1 MEDDYNQTNFM
12 TGLYDRDYSGM
23 SNDWRSR
30 ATVVELEG
38 MIEDDIAKRRL
49 EEKKFKMYKGQVK
62 KWQILDDEVFDRDQI
77 EKVQASA
84 QAPLP
89 EELEMYRDNT
99 KEWFFGNVNNENARA
114 WRDEALPTDS
124 ADFDPDFLKLDR
136 EKRQKY
142 FVERYED
149 VKQLE

>member
-1 MEDDYNQTNFM
+1 M
-12 TGLYDRDYSGM
+12 GGYDRDYSGM
-23 SNDWRSR
+23 ANDWQSR

-38 MIEDDIAKRRL
+38 LIEDVIAKDRL

-62 KWQILDDEVFDRDQI
+62 KWQILDDATFDRDQI
-77 EKVQASA
+77 EKVQAAA

-99 KEWFFGNVNNENARA
+99 KEWFYGNVNNENARA

-124 ADFDPDFLKLDR
+124 ADFDPDFL
-136 EKRQKY
+136 
-142 FVERYED
+142 
-149 VKQLE
+149 

>member
-1 MEDDYNQTNFM
+1 
-12 TGLYDRDYSGM
+12 
-23 SNDWRSR
+23 
-30 ATVVELEG
+30 
-38 MIEDDIAKRRL
+38 
-49 EEKKFKMYKGQVK
+49 
-62 KWQILDDEVFDRDQI
+62 
-77 EKVQASA
+77 
-84 QAPLP
+84 
-89 EELEMYRDNT
+89 MYRDNT

-149 VKQLE
+149 VKQLEWKDITAYSIIPQMSFYLNKIAFIFLAHV